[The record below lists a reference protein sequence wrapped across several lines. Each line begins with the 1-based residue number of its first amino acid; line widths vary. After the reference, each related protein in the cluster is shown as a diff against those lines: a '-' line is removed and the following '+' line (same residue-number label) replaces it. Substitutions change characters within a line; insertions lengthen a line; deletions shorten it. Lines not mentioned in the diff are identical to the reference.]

1 MKYHELTN
9 EMIDKKILDF
19 QKKNP
24 NLIGHNLY
32 YAITVNEDDT
42 IGEERYGANLLTNRG
57 FRQQYFTAT
66 SGPDGGE
73 VWVSGY
79 VRNVVT
85 PSGNTPEWYQSTWLL
100 IGTGYTDDNGL
111 TYTGAPKLTDQ
122 CMDEYAGRANE
133 CSYKDVLS
141 IIETGY
147 DKRGTTNNGFIYT
160 TACVGKAM
168 FDYQHRLP
176 TTSIAGHT
184 GGTPDDETVD
194 TRWQQD
200 PLDGSWYF
208 NITEVGGCSYCYYW
222 SQGDDGFTVNDP
234 GFMYEQSDG
243 TSTTNYGP
251 IYWNTSY
258 PERNE
263 NTKDFSKRNIA
274 YHFLLVDQN
283 NQPSPIKK
291 RQNQK
296 LYIYTY
302 LTLTLPEKLMTDLW
316 EDKKYLLLN
325 PTGHNKALNKESN
338 SRNIW
343 GGTIYVCPVSGN
355 MRSEAWA
362 NQNPITNFWRTDSG
376 DASYLN
382 KYEGIYDYGITEE
395 GGGYPWDSNPY
406 GTDDGVSVTYQ
417 FTTTP
422 KLMEDKWCFISHF
435 VFGNGYS
442 QELYPAS
449 ITNNNIIYD
458 FTQECWLT
466 TFDELDE
473 PETITTDI
481 YCNSTID
488 LHFSD
493 QFGLAAN
500 VTNKDGLMPITHI
513 ENGSSVT
520 TAYLFDYDTK
530 EYDIPV
536 DVTIPSY
543 YYGGWRTFV
552 EHTYLKNFI
561 CKDNVKRD
569 VLCYFN
575 PFAHKDGDTNYDG
588 AFPGMIISSFN
599 MTNVQLFAADKYW
612 DTSTWIQFIGL
623 DDTSTQKD
631 PSNNQ
636 LLVQKKYFVMY
647 VPSDTKNRIMNVTFK
662 EECLPKVI
670 PHTDVTY
677 LTKDNEPLTI
687 ERNSI
692 VEMIGNDEYKYFTIG
707 NYVIKMKGQP
717 GKDSQNTLEC
727 DKKYFIQHDK
737 LFGSLNHSRIANGKN
752 IMYRF
757 RPYYDSNSYS
767 YTQPIAFLTCQDIT
781 QESTIPGYDSTCG
794 SLKNHFFGPKY
805 PTIDAYE
812 DHNNRF
818 MILSTNTISNS
829 TEYFDDEG
837 NALTNYPACITIFDT
852 NIDVESRYPA
862 TESNIKSMLERKGM
876 GTEWRSAVNN
886 SSNYYGRNQWVMKDE
901 EYLEIEPGDCVMVF
915 NQFYSNTYPDGA
927 EWCGIVYDEN
937 HNILHDI
944 KLRYAP
950 YVITHP
956 NAKYMKVAMARI
968 NDMDATIRD
977 VWYTKNKNY
986 GKDCPCIKNA
996 KHGIVIKGSSN
1007 KMIYNDISEGVEL
1020 QHWNVIDMA
1029 DPIDGNGDPKVID
1042 SFEIDPNFIGG
1053 TYVGGIGFSHYAY
1066 IRMND
1071 KNNIYSFWLYDLN
1084 DQSLTQLLATWK
1096 GFDDS
1101 TKNRHACFV
1110 ANDDVLCYCGAINSN
1125 TITNDSNNYGSAIY
1139 CISAD
1144 DPTTRHALY
1153 SYTPCFTS
1161 LQLKTVNWGT
1171 SENPKNQL
1179 LLAAYSYNTTR
1190 SSLTYDYAPKIV
1202 LDVGK
1207 WLQTKSWEDGEPDGF
1222 FNTGDIGG
1230 NGAYVYC
1237 YIYDKGVIGL
1247 CDGKTSAQ
1255 TSQLGYRPLENY
1267 LPMQITVQSKT
1278 INSFNNPLQINEK
1291 TYTFTRSNNLEHLGY
1306 GTN

>member
-9 EMIDKKILDF
+9 EMVDKKILDF

-42 IGEERYGANLLTNRG
+42 ISEERYGANLLTNRG

-66 SGPDGGE
+66 SGPDGGS
-73 VWVSGY
+73 VWIGGN
-79 VRNVVT
+79 NVAGDNSSS
-85 PSGNTPEWYQSTWLL
+85 PQWYQSTWLL
-100 IGTGYTDDNGL
+100 IGTGYTDDNGI

-133 CSYKDVLS
+133 CSYRDVLS

-147 DKRGTTNNGFIYT
+147 DNRGTTNNGFIYT

-168 FDYQHRLP
+168 FDYQYILP
-176 TTSIAGHT
+176 STSVNGHT

-208 NITEVGGCSYCYYW
+208 NITEVGGCSYCYYR
-222 SQGDDGFTVNDP
+222 SQSSFGFTTNDP
-234 GFMYEQSDG
+234 SFEYKQSG
-243 TSTTNYGP
+243 SASTTQA
-251 IYWNTSY
+251 YWNTSY
-258 PERNE
+258 PTENT

-302 LTLTLPEKLMTDLW
+302 LTLTSPEKLMIDLW
-316 EDKKYLLLN
+316 RDKKYLLLN
-325 PTGHNKALNKESN
+325 PAGYNQGLNREYSDEKV
-338 SRNIW
+338 
-343 GGTIYVCPVSGN
+343 YVCPVSGN
-355 MRSEAWA
+355 MRAQGWA
-362 NQNPITNFWRTDSG
+362 NQNPITDFWYNKSG
-376 DASYLN
+376 DYSYLD
-382 KYEGIYDYGITEE
+382 KYEGIYNYGITEE
-395 GGGYPWDSNPY
+395 GGGYPWDGDPY

-417 FTTTP
+417 FATTP

-442 QELYPAS
+442 SAQYPAS
-449 ITNNNIIYD
+449 ITNKNIIVD
-458 FTQECWLT
+458 FSKECWLT

-493 QFGLAAN
+493 QFGLDAN
-500 VTNKDGLMPITHI
+500 VINKDGLMPITHI

-530 EYDIPV
+530 EYDISV

-552 EHTYLKNFI
+552 ENVILKNFI

-569 VLCYFN
+569 ILCYFN
-575 PFAHKDGDTNYDG
+575 PFAHKDGETDYDG

-599 MTNVQLFAADKYW
+599 MTNVQLYAADKYW
-612 DTSTWIQFIGL
+612 DTSTWIPFTGL

-631 PSNNQ
+631 PSNQQ

-647 VPSDTKNRIMNVTFK
+647 VPSNPKNRIMNITFK

-677 LTKDNEPLTI
+677 LTKNNEPLTI
-687 ERNSI
+687 ATHDI
-692 VEMIGNDEYKYFTIG
+692 VEMIGNDEYKYFTTG
-707 NYVIKMKGQP
+707 NYVIAMKGQP
-717 GKDSQNTLEC
+717 GKGSQNTLEC
-727 DKKYFIQHDK
+727 DKKYFIQHNR
-737 LFGSLNHSRIANGKN
+737 LFRSLNHSRISNGKN
-752 IMYRF
+752 IVYRF
-757 RPYYDSNSYS
+757 RQYEDNYEN
-767 YTQPIAFLTCQDIT
+767 YTQPIAFITCQDIT
-781 QESTIPGYDSTCG
+781 KESIIPASDDTCT

-812 DHNNRF
+812 DHNHRF
-818 MILSTNTISNS
+818 MIFSTNSISSS

-837 NALTNYPACITIFDT
+837 NALTDYPACITIFDT
-852 NIDVESRYPA
+852 NIDVESRYPT
-862 TESNIKSMLERKGM
+862 TESNIKSMLERKSM

-886 SSNYYGRNQWVMKDE
+886 SSNYYGRNQWMMKDDA
-901 EYLEIEPGDCVMVF
+901 YLEIEQGDCVMVF
-915 NQFYSNTYPDGA
+915 NQSNQSSTTPTTGN

-937 HNILHDI
+937 HEFLHDI
-944 KLRYAP
+944 KIRYAP
-950 YVITHP
+950 HVITHP
-956 NAKYMKVAMARI
+956 NAKYMKVAMVRS
-968 NDMDATIRD
+968 NDMDATISD
-977 VWYTKNKNY
+977 VWYTNNKNY

-1020 QHWNVIDMA
+1020 QHWNVIDMT

-1071 KNNIYSFWLYDLN
+1071 KNNLYSFWLYDLN
-1084 DQSLTQLLATWK
+1084 ERALTQLLTTWT

-1101 TKNRHACFV
+1101 TINRHACFV
-1110 ANDDVLCYCGAINSN
+1110 ANDDVLCYCGAIKSN

-1139 CISAD
+1139 CILAD
-1144 DPTTRHALY
+1144 DPETLHTLY
-1153 SYTPCFTS
+1153 SYTPRFTS

-1179 LLAAYSYNTTR
+1179 LLAAYSRNTSN
-1190 SSLTYDYAPKIV
+1190 SSTDYSSAPKIV
-1202 LDVGK
+1202 LDIGK

-1222 FNTGDIGG
+1222 FNTGDIGK
-1230 NGAYVYC
+1230 NGAYAYC

-1247 CDGKTSAQ
+1247 RDGKTSAQ

-1291 TYTFTRSNNLEHLGY
+1291 TYTLTRSNNLEHLGY